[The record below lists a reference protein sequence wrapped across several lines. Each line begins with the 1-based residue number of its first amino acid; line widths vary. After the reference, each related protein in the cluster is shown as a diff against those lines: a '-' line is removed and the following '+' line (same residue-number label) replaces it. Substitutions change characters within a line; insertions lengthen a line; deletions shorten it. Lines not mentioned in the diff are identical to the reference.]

1 MEVEEDVAEFLSSP
15 LVRWVATLQPD
26 MGGDVTWPDLAKGT
40 GLAATLGQLGQ
51 NLQVTRTVR
60 NAIIIFSNFINL
72 ISSD

>member
-26 MGGDVTWPDLAKGT
+26 MGGDVTWPDLAKGA

-51 NLQVTRTVR
+51 NLQVTRTLR
-60 NAIIIFSNFINL
+60 NAIIIFSKL
-72 ISSD
+72 T

>member
-26 MGGDVTWPDLAKGT
+26 MGGDVTWPDLAKGA

-51 NLQVTRTVR
+51 NLQVTRTLK
-60 NAIIIFSNFINL
+60 NANIFFSNFIN
-72 ISSD
+72 I

>member
-51 NLQVTRTVR
+51 NLQVITSSEVR
-60 NAIIIFSNFINL
+60 IFYISVDI